1 MNEKERRK
9 ALAQFLRTR
18 REHMSPSQVGLPVG
32 TRRRTPGLRR
42 EELALIAGV
51 GTDWYTRLE
60 QGRDITVSAQILES
74 LAHALQLNPDERTHL
89 FVLARKQLPVDP
101 LPLTQSVDPALQL
114 VLERMGT
121 YPAAV
126 VSPRW
131 DMIAWNQA
139 TCQVYADFS
148 TMSARERNVLWFL
161 FTDPRQRTQWVNWEE
176 EAQSKL
182 AFFRASTQRYI
193 GEAWLTE
200 LVNDLTDVSPEFR
213 EWWPRHEVQGTHV
226 GPVQF
231 NHPLVGLLIFQIMIF
246 HVADYPDLQMIV
258 STPVPG
264 TETASKLTALSAPDS
279 KLQPFAAV

>member
-18 REHMSPSQVGLPVG
+18 REHISPSQVGLPPG

-42 EELALIAGV
+42 EELASIAGV

-60 QGRDITVSAQILES
+60 QGRDITASAQILES
-74 LAHALQLNPDERTHL
+74 LAHALKLDRDERAHL

-101 LPLTQSVDPALQL
+101 LPLTQSVDPTLQL
-114 VLERMGT
+114 ILERMGT

-126 VSPRW
+126 VNHRW

-139 TCQVYADFS
+139 TRQVYADFN

-161 FTDPRQRTQWVNWEE
+161 FTDPRQRTQWLNWEE
-176 EAQSKL
+176 EARSKI

-193 GEAWLTE
+193 GETWFTE
-200 LVNDLTDVSPEFR
+200 LVNDLSASSPEFR
-213 EWWPRHEVQGTHV
+213 EWWPRHDVQRTHV
-226 GPVQF
+226 KPIYF
-231 NHPLVGLLIFQIMIF
+231 NHPLVGLLIFQIKIF
-246 HVADYPDLQMIV
+246 HIVDDPDLQMIV

-264 TETASKLTALSAPDS
+264 TETASKLTALSASGLREDS
-279 KLQPFAAV
+279 TFC